1 MPHTQMLTER
11 FAPMVKK
18 NKQKAF
24 FSYLLQ
30 HYPQAAQTDF
40 GIVLGDPDNAKLV
53 VSTRFSGNLSG
64 IAVLMELLSILTE
77 PNRSQICFVFAV
89 KNVVF
94 PGRPHICIG
103 NLDKGNHVI
112 IAATA
117 AARTRFGQTVK
128 QAFQPSAKCSLQFK
142 HAESVFCRYS
152 QNRYDLFICTKK
164 QRKLFPPRSSPS
176 MLGFYTDPPCVKMVC
191 KGIAK
196 LSKIL

>member
-1 MPHTQMLTER
+1 M
-11 FAPMVKK
+11 AAYK
-18 NKQKAF
+18 NNSNGTWIAKFYIK
-24 FSYLLQ
+24 
-30 HYPQAAQTDF
+30 
-40 GIVLGDPDNAKLV
+40 GDDGKSH
-53 VSTRFSGNLSG
+53 STTKRGFKTKREALEY
-64 IAVLMELLSILTE
+64 IANI
-77 PNRSQICFVFAV
+77 R
-89 KNVVF
+89 
-94 PGRPHICIG
+94 

-117 AARTRFGQTVK
+117 AARTRYGQTVK

-164 QRKLFPPRSSPS
+164 QRKLFPLRSSPS